1 MRVLGLCG
9 SLRSGSYNRRLLE
22 AAGAHLPGD
31 ASFDIYEG
39 LADVPPYDEDLDD
52 TPEAVSA
59 LRTAIE
65 EADAVLVATPEY
77 NSSLPGLL
85 KNALDWVSRP
95 FPDNAL
101 RAKPTA
107 VVGASTGLFGAV
119 WAQAETRKVLNAIGA
134 DVLDEELPVG
144 QAHNAFT
151 AQGNIIDPDVRA
163 VLARLVGQLLSMTN
177 PPTSVPT

>member
-1 MRVLGLCG
+1 MRVLALCG
-9 SLRSGSYNRRLLE
+9 SLRAGSYKRRLLE
-22 AAGAHLPGD
+22 SAGAQLPD
-31 ASFDIYEG
+31 DVVFDIYEG
-39 LADVPPYDEDLDD
+39 LADVPAYDEDLDD
-52 TPEAVSA
+52 APAAVSA
-59 LRTAIE
+59 LRTAID

-134 DVLDEELPVG
+134 NVLDEELPVG
-144 QAHNAFT
+144 QAHRVFT
-151 AQGNIIDPDVRA
+151 AEGDIIDPDVRA
-163 VLARLVGQLLSMTN
+163 ALARIVDQLLSMMG
-177 PPTSVPT
+177 PPASVPT